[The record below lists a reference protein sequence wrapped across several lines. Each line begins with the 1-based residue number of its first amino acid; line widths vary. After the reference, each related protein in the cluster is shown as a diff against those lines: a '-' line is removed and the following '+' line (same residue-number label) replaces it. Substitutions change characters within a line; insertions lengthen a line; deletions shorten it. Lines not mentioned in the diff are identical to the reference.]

1 MDQNLSNIIQNLQI
15 ETIIITQKLK
25 AIPSTHSGH
34 KRRL

>member
-15 ETIIITQKLK
+15 ETIITPKLK
-25 AIPSTHSGH
+25 AIPPTHSGH